1 MSKNSRISKRSNRVA
16 KPVTGGGGGGD
27 TAIEEDPT
35 GEHYISKI
43 NEEVDAEVNEDC
55 GGFEHDAIPIPEVEE
70 EGTGD
75 EGSEDDDSYAEDS
88 EDVLEQIKDEVDS
101 KIKELEDRI

>member
-1 MSKNSRISKRSNRVA
+1 VSKNSRISKRSSRVV
-16 KPVTGGGGGGD
+16 PVKVGGGD

-75 EGSEDDDSYAEDS
+75 EGSEDDDDSYAEDS

-101 KIKELEDRI
+101 KIKELEERI

>member
-1 MSKNSRISKRSNRVA
+1 VSKNSRISKRSSRVVPA
-16 KPVTGGGGGGD
+16 KVGGGD

-75 EGSEDDDSYAEDS
+75 EGSEDDDDSYAEDS

-101 KIKELEDRI
+101 KIKELEERI